1 MIQFNAKISRQAQG
15 LDKAPVVLKGASV
28 LNVFTDEWVKADIAI
43 HDDTIIGVEHI
54 QVKQNMITAVNI
66 LCPDL

>member
-43 HDDTIIGVEHI
+43 HDDTMKPV
-54 QVKQNMITAVNI
+54 M
-66 LCPDL
+66 